1 MKIIT
6 GIDRG
11 IDFDALSTEKL
22 AALSDDARAAAKA
35 VRTIVAKKIISD
47 SECSR
52 VAHPVSVFMAGA
64 PGAGKTEVSKGVV
77 KLFERGEVLRLD
89 PDDFR
94 PYFDCYNGSN
104 SHVIQRA
111 ITPLVEKCI
120 DLSMSAGINLLVDG
134 TLSNWDIAHKNIL
147 RALKAHRTV
156 VVMFVLQDPMVSWEF
171 VKAREYSEGRQI
183 RKEIFVAQYFGSIEV
198 MCKVMEAF
206 SPRVIT
212 WCTVKNALT
221 EQSDNILLKKT
232 TCLASL
238 IQQQYTPESLLSLL
252 K

>member
-22 AALSDDARAAAKA
+22 AALSEDARAAAKA

-64 PGAGKTEVSKGVV
+64 PGAGKTEVSKGVI
-77 KLFERGEVLRLD
+77 KLFARGEVLRLD

-147 RALKAHRTV
+147 RALKANRTV

-171 VKAREYSEGRQI
+171 VKAREYSEGRRI
-183 RKEIFVAQYFGSIEV
+183 RKEVFVEQYFGSIEV
-198 MCKVMEAF
+198 MCKVMEVF

-221 EQSDNILLKKT
+221 AQSDNILLKTT

-238 IQQQYTPESLLSLL
+238 IEQQYTRLSLLSSL